1 MSAEASAGH
10 AIPRE
15 VEQAIERQRAQL
27 MRVSTVLTCL
37 WISTLYQKWHDV
49 EIEADDVALLL
60 RRVIDEAVDALDIVV
75 LARAAENSDDGLE
88 RDDDLLPD
96 EDSEPDDGAESDDDE
111 GDEDADDD

>member
-15 VEQAIERQRAQL
+15 VEQAIKRQRAQL

-75 LARAAENSDDGLE
+75 LARAAENSDDGQELFTITL
-88 RDDDLLPD
+88 RIQARAWTLHRHIPA
-96 EDSEPDDGAESDDDE
+96 SR
-111 GDEDADDD
+111 

>member
-1 MSAEASAGH
+1 MSAEASDGH
-10 AIPRE
+10 VIPRG

-37 WISTLYQKWHDV
+37 WISTLYQEWHGV

-75 LARAAENSDDGLE
+75 LARAIKSSDDGLE
-88 RDDDLLPD
+88 RDGTIDLDDD
-96 EDSEPDDGAESDDDE
+96 AESDEDEDDE
-111 GDEDADDD
+111 DEESDDN